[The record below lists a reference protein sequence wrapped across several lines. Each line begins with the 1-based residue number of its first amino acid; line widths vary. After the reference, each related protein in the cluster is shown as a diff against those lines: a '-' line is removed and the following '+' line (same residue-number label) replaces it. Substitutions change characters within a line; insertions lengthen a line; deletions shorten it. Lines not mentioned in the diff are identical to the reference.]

1 MKNRRDFLKTLGLSG
16 AVFLSG
22 EAFSAESFEASRNKV
37 KLRFIVA
44 SDGHY
49 GQPKTEFDAMHDTL
63 IGHVNKFAE
72 NEKIDFCVINGDLFH
87 DDPNLLPQVKQKLD
101 QLKTPYYVTRGN
113 HDRVPDN
120 RWEEVWKMP
129 LNHSFT
135 TKNHAVIL
143 GNTSNIKGE
152 YLMPDLNW
160 MRSELEK
167 AKAQKNTFIFLHI
180 PQIPWVEHCIDS
192 PDLIKLFGEYKNIK
206 AVFHGH
212 IHSLDGLKMHN
223 GIPYLFDAHFGGN
236 WGTEYRGFRVVEV
249 MKDNSILTY
258 MMNPTVRILE
268 EKI

>member
-22 EAFSAESFEASRNKV
+22 EAFSAESFVASRSKV

-72 NEKIDFCVINGDLFH
+72 KEKVDFCVINGDLFH

-113 HDRVPDN
+113 HDRVPDS

-135 TKNHAVIL
+135 T
-143 GNTSNIKGE
+143 
-152 YLMPDLNW
+152 NW

-167 AKAQKNTFIFLHI
+167 AKAQTNTFIFLHI

-206 AVFHGH
+206 AIFHGH